1 VELGLRNHGVVI
13 VGGASGIG
21 WAMVTAF
28 AQEHARVGVIDIA
41 SVPSGPESTDEP
53 VAISADVTDYAAIQ
67 TAADELHRRL
77 GRVDHVIYA
86 AAVGSGKYGFPFW
99 NLEPSDWERVWRVN
113 LLGAVHVAHAFAPRL
128 AQQRRGTML
137 FIASVAGQIGSQ
149 TDPPYSASKA
159 ALINFAQCVAKDLA
173 PYTVRVNTICPGMIR
188 TPLNRSVWQAWAA
201 RQSPDTWQDY
211 ETWAAAKIAC
221 LIPLNRWQTPED
233 VAALALFLASDR
245 AANITGQTLN
255 VDGGFVMHW

>member
-1 VELGLRNHGVVI
+1 VELGLQDHGVVI

-21 WAMVTAF
+21 WAVVEAF
-28 AQEHARVGVIDIA
+28 AQEQARVAVIDIA
-41 SVPSGPESTDEP
+41 PVPTRAGFEGP
-53 VAISADVTDYAAIQ
+53 VAIRADVTDYAAIQ
-67 TAADELHRRL
+67 AAARELAQRL

-86 AAVGSGKYGFPFW
+86 AAVGSGKYGFPYW
-99 NLEPSDWERVWRVN
+99 NLEPADWEHVWRVN
-113 LLGAVHVAHAFAPRL
+113 LLGAVHVAHAFGPLL
-128 AQQRRGTML
+128 AQQRRGTIL
-137 FIASVAGQIGSQ
+137 FLASVAGQIGSQ

-159 ALINFAQCVAKDLA
+159 ALINFAQCAAKDLA
-173 PYTVRVNTICPGMIR
+173 PYNVRVNTICPGMVR

-201 RQSPDTWQDY
+201 QQSPETWQDY
-211 ETWAAAKIAC
+211 ETWAAAKIAR

-233 VAALALFLASDR
+233 VAALAVFLASDR